1 MQLSFRKKTRK
12 PTTLNFHPVVVTA
25 VDKVAKRGNIHNVGI
40 FGIFFVIL
48 AASLWVV
55 ELFLKFLSLGNF
67 IHQRFFERSFSIR

>member
-40 FGIFFVIL
+40 FGIFFCDTC
-48 AASLWVV
+48 S
-55 ELFLKFLSLGNF
+55 FSLGRRALP
-67 IHQRFFERSFSIR
+67 QVSVAW